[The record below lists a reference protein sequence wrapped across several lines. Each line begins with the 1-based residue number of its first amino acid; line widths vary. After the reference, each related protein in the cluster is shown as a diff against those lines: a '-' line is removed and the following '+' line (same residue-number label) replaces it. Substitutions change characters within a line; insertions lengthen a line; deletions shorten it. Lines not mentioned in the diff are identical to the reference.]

1 MKRAAVL
8 FALLALAAP
17 SAASAHATLLRTS
30 PATGAVLARAPRS
43 VRVFFDDTVRAGKH
57 NAAVANR
64 TGASVLAGKS
74 RAAGRVLT
82 IPLRPGLAQGD
93 YSVRWSIVSDD
104 GHPEEGV
111 LAFAVGAGSAAPQS
125 VLGAAA
131 PLGWFDVV
139 LRTLYYFGV
148 LAGAGAAAF
157 ALLAWPILGER
168 LRRPLAHLIF
178 LALLSV
184 FLGASGIVHGAVSGT
199 RYDLVLKVALIVSV
213 LGAAAA
219 ALAPLYRR
227 LLPVCGACSVALVAA
242 PTLAGHALDANQPRW
257 LSVPVDLAHTGAAS
271 VWLGGLVGLVF
282 ALPRVA
288 ATEAERSRVAGRFSS
303 VALIAVGL
311 LAVTGLG
318 RVLTELSAVSQVWST
333 SYGRALIVKTALF
346 LPLLGA
352 GWLNR
357 TRLLGSF
364 TRLRRSMLLEV
375 TVLIGVVIVVAILTQ
390 LRPGTDVSERA
401 RATPQ
406 PATLVTL
413 PGRAAVVDAHEL
425 GSTAL
430 AIARTPASATVTVL
444 GPNNAGSSGLR
455 VSIDGKRAVE
465 CGAGCYRGASVDG
478 PVRVT
483 VGRHT
488 TTFDV
493 PSRAPDATAE
503 LRQITKAYRASKTIV
518 FDERLASAPG
528 NAITTRFTIVAPN
541 RLSYSM
547 STGEAAVVIG
557 IQRWDRAARRAP
569 FVESAQ
575 TPLDVTQP
583 YWSDVSNVHEVAP
596 GVLTFLD
603 RELPAWFR
611 LTLKRGPKPR
621 LGNAGARPER
631 LQMTAAAHFM
641 VDRYVGFDKSV
652 TVSPPASR

>member
-30 PATGAVLARAPRS
+30 PANGAVLARAPHS

-57 NAAVANR
+57 NAAVEN
-64 TGASVLAGKS
+64 TSGASVLAGQP

-82 IPLRPGLAQGD
+82 IPLRPGLARAG

-125 VLGAAA
+125 ILAAAA
-131 PLGWFDVV
+131 PLGWFDVL
-139 LRTLYYFGV
+139 LRTLYFFGV
-148 LAGAGAAAF
+148 LAGGGAAAF
-157 ALLAWPILGER
+157 AVLAGPIVGER
-168 LRRPLAHLIF
+168 LRRPLAHLF
-178 LALLSV
+178 FGSLLAV
-184 FLGASGIVHGAVSGT
+184 FLGASGIAHGAVSGT
-199 RYDLVLKVALIVSV
+199 RYDLVLKASLIVSV

-227 LLPVCGACSVALVAA
+227 LLPICGSCAIALVAA
-242 PTLAGHALDANQPRW
+242 PTIAGHALDANQPRW
-257 LSVPVDLAHTGAAS
+257 VSVPVDLAHIGSAS
-271 VWLGGLVGLVF
+271 VWLGGLVALVF
-282 ALPRVA
+282 VVPRVA
-288 ATEAERSRVAGRFSS
+288 ASDAERSRVAKRFSQA
-303 VALIAVGL
+303 ALIAVGL

-318 RVLTELSAVSQVWST
+318 RALTELSSVSQVWST
-333 SYGRALIVKTALF
+333 SYGRALVVKTALF

-352 GWLNR
+352 GWVNR

-364 TRLRRSMLLEV
+364 ARLRRSVVLEV
-375 TVLIGVVIVVAILTQ
+375 TVLTGVVVVVAILTQ
-390 LRPGTDVSERA
+390 LRPGTDRRA
-401 RATPQ
+401 RATSPQ

-413 PGRAAVVDAHEL
+413 PGRAAVVDAREL
-425 GSTAL
+425 GSVAV
-430 AIARTPASATVTVL
+430 AIARTPGSSQVTVL

-455 VSIDGKRAVE
+455 VRIDGRRAVA
-465 CGAGCYRGASVDG
+465 CGAGCYRGATAGG
-478 PVRVT
+478 PVHVA
-483 VGRHT
+483 VGRRT

-493 PSRAPDATAE
+493 PSSAPDASAE
-503 LRQITKAYRASKTIV
+503 LRQVTKAYRASRTIV
-518 FDERLASAPG
+518 FDEQLASEPG
-528 NAITTRFTIVAPN
+528 NATTTRFTIVAPN

-547 STGEAAVVIG
+547 STGAAAVVIG
-557 IQRWDRAARRAP
+557 TQRWDRATRRAP

-575 TPLDVTQP
+575 TPLNVTQP

-611 LTLKRGPKPR
+611 IVLAKGRPKRM
-621 LGNAGARPER
+621 N
-631 LQMTAAAHFM
+631 MTAAAHFM
-641 VDRYVGFDKSV
+641 VDRYVGFDRSV

>member
-30 PATGAVLARAPRS
+30 PANGAVLARAPRS

-57 NAAVANR
+57 NAAVENR
-64 TGASVLAGKS
+64 TGASVLAGQP
-74 RAAGRVLT
+74 RAVGRVLT
-82 IPLRPGLAQGD
+82 LPLRPGLARAG
-93 YSVRWSIVSDD
+93 YSVRWSVVSDD

-125 VLGAAA
+125 ILDAAA
-131 PLGWFDVV
+131 PLGWFDVL
-139 LRTLYYFGV
+139 LRTLYFFGV
-148 LAGAGAAAF
+148 LIGGGAAVF
-157 ALLAWPILGER
+157 AVLAGPIVGER
-168 LRRPLAHLIF
+168 LRRPLAHLFF
-178 LALLSV
+178 LTLLAV
-184 FLGASGIVHGAVSGT
+184 FLGASGIAHGAVSGT
-199 RYDLVLKVALIVSV
+199 RYDLVLKAALIVSA

-227 LLPVCGACSVALVAA
+227 LLPICGACALALVAA
-242 PTLAGHALDANQPRW
+242 PTIAGHALDANQPRW
-257 LSVPVDLAHTGAAS
+257 VSVPVDLAHIGSAS
-271 VWLGGLVGLVF
+271 VWLGGLVALVF
-282 ALPRVA
+282 VVPRA
-288 ATEAERSRVAGRFSS
+288 AASDAERSRVAERFSRA
-303 VALIAVGL
+303 ALIAVGL

-318 RVLTELSAVSQVWST
+318 RTLTELSSVSQVWST
-333 SYGRALIVKTALF
+333 SYGRALVVKTALF

-352 GWLNR
+352 GWVNR

-364 TRLRRSMLLEV
+364 ARLRRSVLVEV
-375 TVLIGVVIVVAILTQ
+375 TVLTGVVVVVAILTQ
-390 LRPGTDVSERA
+390 LRPGTDRRA
-401 RATPQ
+401 RVTSPR

-425 GSTAL
+425 GSVAI
-430 AIARTPASATVTVL
+430 AIARTPGSSQVTVL

-455 VSIDGKRAVE
+455 VRIDGRRAVA
-465 CGAGCYRGASVDG
+465 CGAGCYRGATACG
-478 PVRVT
+478 PVRVA
-483 VGRHT
+483 VGRRT
-488 TTFDV
+488 TMFDV
-493 PSRAPDATAE
+493 PSSAPDASAE
-503 LRQITKAYRASKTIV
+503 LRQVTKTYRASRTIV
-518 FDERLASAPG
+518 FDEQLASEPG
-528 NAITTRFTIVAPN
+528 NATTTRFTIVAPN

-547 STGEAAVVIG
+547 NTGAAAVVIG
-557 IQRWDRAARRAP
+557 IQRWDRATRGAP

-611 LTLKRGPKPR
+611 LVLVKGRPR
-621 LGNAGARPER
+621 R
-631 LQMTAAAHFM
+631 LNMTAASHFM
-641 VDRYVGFDKSV
+641 VDRYVGFDRSV